1 MQVISVIGRIDG
13 NITEAVHAGH
23 RFLRFRVKA
32 DGSSDGTSFN
42 YTVVTSRTALQEKLF
57 SGADVYVS
65 GHLTISTE
73 RLRTATIQALV
84 IHVIEPARSTA
95 EELNMDLF
103 ADGIPLQSI

>member
-13 NITEAVHAGH
+13 KITEAVHAGH
-23 RFLRFRVKA
+23 RFLRFSVKA
-32 DGSSDGTSFN
+32 DGSSFN
-42 YTVVTSRTALQEKLF
+42 YTVVTSRTSLQEKLLP
-57 SGADVYVS
+57 GADIYVS

-73 RLRTATIQALV
+73 KLRTATIQALV
-84 IHVIEPARSTA
+84 IQVIEPARRTA